1 MGGLNVLPEMLAA
14 FITPNHAVISPVIKR
29 AATILE
35 QWTGNPSLDE
45 YQSRNPD
52 RVRKQMAAV
61 YTAITEQQIIY
72 STIPASFEEYGAT
85 HPAHRFRPGSEAG
98 DLPGYGV
105 ALRLLPGSYRTE
117 CSPHH
122 RPGTRLCRCL
132 AGARDFSGRYN

>member
-1 MGGLNVLPEMLAA
+1 MTNGADSMSCPKCCAA

-61 YTAITEQQIIY
+61 YTAITEQRDYLQHY
-72 STIPASFEEYGAT
+72 
-85 HPAHRFRPGSEAG
+85 PG
-98 DLPGYGV
+98 
-105 ALRLLPGSYRTE
+105 
-117 CSPHH
+117 
-122 RPGTRLCRCL
+122 
-132 AGARDFSGRYN
+132 

>member
-1 MGGLNVLPEMLAA
+1 MLAA

-29 AATILE
+29 AATILK

-72 STIPASFEEYGAT
+72 SASGSPIPFWLRSWGLAWIWRCFT
-85 HPAHRFRPGSEAG
+85 PPAWKLS
-98 DLPGYGV
+98 D
-105 ALRLLPGSYRTE
+105 
-117 CSPHH
+117 
-122 RPGTRLCRCL
+122 
-132 AGARDFSGRYN
+132 